1 MVNKYV
7 KFINIAV
14 AGIGMLVFITACKT
28 MQNKNSIAQASN
40 PTLLS
45 KGFILPLDSIKPFVY
60 WYWVSDNISKDGITK
75 DLEAMAKVGIGE
87 AFIGNIGLESVP
99 YGKVKVLSDEW
110 WQLTRFAIKEGQRL
124 GVNIGMF
131 NSPGWS
137 QSGGPWVKPTEAMR
151 YMVTSETIIDGGKK
165 INSSWPSQNVTVQQL
180 AVIAFPAPQEAE
192 QTIADEKPTI
202 QIFPACK
209 NADFL
214 FDKDLSTAVNFTE
227 NVKEQGLTIEIN
239 LKGNF
244 TARSLVLFPDTIP
257 CSAQVELQAFNN
269 GTYLS
274 IKKFLMD
281 RSNPMIT
288 VGPMLYGPVSVAL
301 PATVS
306 NKFRLLFTNISTP
319 QNQQQ
324 TGGIKEIVLS
334 NTPKLESYIEKQM
347 GKMLQTPDLVWS
359 QYLWP
364 SQTPSDFNNNNVK
377 ADEVINVSKYVDATG
392 VLNWQAPAGKWV
404 IRWIGL
410 QPTGA
415 KNTPASPEATGF
427 EVDKMNRD
435 YLKKHFDAYIG
446 KILKDM
452 LPEERKS
459 LKHVVLDSYEVGPQ
473 NWTEGLAEDF
483 KNVYGYDPIKWLP
496 VLSGT
501 IVNSA
506 NESDR
511 FLWDLR
517 RLVADR
523 IAVDYVGGLKDLSE
537 KQGLRVWLENYGH
550 WGFPSEF
557 LKYGG
562 QTNDIAGEFWVE
574 GTLGNVECRA
584 ASSAAHIYGN
594 NRVFAESYTAGGM
607 PYQRYP
613 GYLKKRGDWSF
624 TEGINH
630 VLLHLYI
637 HQPYEDKNPGMN
649 AWFGT
654 EFNRKNTWFN
664 QAKTWID
671 YQRRCMYMLQQGK
684 PVNDV
689 CYFIG
694 EDAPKL
700 AGARNP
706 EIPVGYSYDYIN
718 ADVIMNRLSVADG
731 KLMLPDGMSYSLMVL
746 PPLETITPELLKKI
760 KTLIQA
766 GAVVLGPKPTRSP
779 SLKNF
784 PFADKEVAMM
794 ANELW
799 GTANSA
805 TTLPRSIGKGWLL
818 QSMSLEEALRQL
830 KIVKDIGLPEGSP
843 LLFTHRKTATDDIY
857 FITNQSD
864 EKLDVNVGFRIKD
877 RQPKL
882 WNAINGSIR
891 KLPEYEA
898 KENGTNVPLH
908 FEPAESFFIVF
919 SNEETNKNEGKNFPL
934 MKIVMEIKNPWTVKF
949 EASKRGPVKN
959 ISFDILQDWALHTND
974 SIKYYSGTAWYKN
987 SFNGL
992 KAGKNK
998 RLLLD
1003 LGAVKN
1009 MATIKINGQLA
1020 GGLFTAPWQIDIT
1033 DFVNEQNNLI
1043 EVEVVNLWVNRM
1055 IGDSKLPVDKRPTW
1069 LANNYFNA
1077 TDPLQPSGLLGPV
1090 TIKLVQY

>member
-1 MVNKYV
+1 MKLSV
-7 KFINIAV
+7 KAINIAV
-14 AGIGMLVFITACKT
+14 AGISMLVFITACKT
-28 MQNKNSIAQASN
+28 TQIKTGNSSTIVPSR
-40 PTLLS
+40 LS
-45 KGFILPLDSIKPFVY
+45 TGFVLPQDSLKPFVY
-60 WYWVSDNISKDGITK
+60 WYWVSDNISRDGITK
-75 DLEAMAKVGIGE
+75 DLEAMANVGIGE
-87 AFIGNIGLESVP
+87 AFIGNIGLETVP
-99 YGKVKVLSDEW
+99 YGNVKVLSDEW
-110 WQLTRFAIKEGQRL
+110 WELTRFAIEEGQRL
-124 GVNIGMF
+124 GITIGLF

-137 QSGGPWVKPTEAMR
+137 QSGGPWIKPTEAMR
-151 YMVTSETIIDGGKK
+151 HMVTSDTIIDGGKK
-165 INSSWPSQNVTVQQL
+165 IISSWPSNNRTVQHL
-180 AVIAFPAPQEAE
+180 AVIAYPAPEEAE
-192 QTIADEKPTI
+192 QTIADEKPTV
-202 QIFPACK
+202 QISPSLK
-209 NADFL
+209 NAGFL
-214 FDKDLSTAVNFTE
+214 FDKNLNTAVNFTDE
-227 NVKEQGLTIEIN
+227 LKRSGLSIEIN
-239 LKGNF
+239 SIENF
-244 TARSLVLFPDTIP
+244 TARSLVIFPDTIP
-257 CSAQVELQAFNN
+257 CSAEVELQAFTN
-269 GTYLS
+269 GGYIS

-288 VGPMLYGPVSVAL
+288 VGPTVYGPVSVAL
-301 PATVS
+301 PSTVS
-306 NKFRLLFTNISTP
+306 TKFRFLITNITTP

-324 TGGIKEIVLS
+324 TGGIREIVLS
-334 NTPKLESYIEKQM
+334 NTPKLEGYIEKQM

-359 QYLWP
+359 QYLWT
-364 SQTPSDFNNNNVK
+364 SQTPSDYSKSNVN
-377 ADEVINVSKYVDATG
+377 ADKVVNVTKYVDTKG
-392 VLNWQAPAGKWV
+392 ILNWQAPAGKWV
-404 IRWIGL
+404 IKWVGL

-415 KNTPASPEATGF
+415 KNTPASPEATGY

-446 KILKDM
+446 KILRDM
-452 LPEERKS
+452 PPEKRKS
-459 LKHVVLDSYEVGPQ
+459 FKHVVLDSYEVGPQ

-483 KNVYGYDPIKWLP
+483 KNKYGYDPIKWLP

-523 IAVDYVGGLKDLSE
+523 IAVDYVGGLRDLSE
-537 KQGLRVWLENYGH
+537 KEGLRVWLENYGH

-584 ASSAAHIYGN
+584 ASSAAHIYGKT
-594 NRVFAESYTAGGM
+594 RVFAESFTAGGL

-630 VLLHLYI
+630 VLLHVYI

-664 QAKTWID
+664 QSKSWID

-700 AGARNP
+700 VGARNP
-706 EIPVGYSYDYIN
+706 EIPAGFSYDYIN
-718 ADVIMNRLSVADG
+718 AEVIMDRLSVVDG
-731 KLMLPDGMSYSLMVL
+731 KLMLPDGMNYALMVL

-784 PFADKEVAMM
+784 PLADKEVA
-794 ANELW
+794 ALADELW
-799 GTANSA
+799 GISNSP
-805 TTLPRSIGKGWLL
+805 TKSPRSIGKGWLL
-818 QSMSLEEALRQL
+818 QSMSLEEALRQI
-830 KIVKDIGLPEGSP
+830 KIVKDIELPAGSP
-843 LLFTHRKTATDDIY
+843 LLFTHRKTATEDIY

-864 EKLDVNVGFRIKD
+864 EKLDVTIGFRIKGK
-877 RQPKL
+877 QPQL
-882 WNAINGSIR
+882 WNATNGNIR
-891 KLPEYEA
+891 KLPEFEA
-898 KENGTNVPLH
+898 LENGTKVPLH

-919 SNEETNKNEGKNFPL
+919 TDEKINKTEGRNFPSAETVI
-934 MKIVMEIKNPWTVKF
+934 KIENPWTVKF
-949 EASKRGPVKN
+949 EANKRGPAQN
-959 ISFDILQDWALHTND
+959 ISFDTLQNWSLHKDD
-974 SIKYYSGTAWYKN
+974 SIKYYSGTALYKN
-987 SFNGL
+987 YFKGL
-992 KAGKNK
+992 KVEKNK
-998 RLLLD
+998 RLLLH
-1003 LGAVKN
+1003 LGEVKN
-1009 MATIKINGQLA
+1009 MATIKINGQLV
-1020 GGLFTAPWQIDIT
+1020 GGLFTAPWQVDIT
-1033 DFVNEQNNLI
+1033 DFVNGESNLVEI
-1043 EVEVVNLWVNRM
+1043 EVVNLWVNRM
-1055 IGDSKLPVDKRPTW
+1055 IGDSKLPLDLRPTW
-1069 LANNYFNA
+1069 LANNFFNP

-1090 TIKLVQY
+1090 VIKQVQY

>member
-1 MVNKYV
+1 MKIHV
-7 KFINIAV
+7 KLINIAV

-28 MQNKNSIAQASN
+28 MQHKNSIAQAN
-40 PTLLS
+40 IPTPLS

-75 DLEAMAKVGIGE
+75 DLEAMVKVGIGE

-99 YGKVKVLSDEW
+99 YGKVKVLSAEW

-124 GVNIGMF
+124 GVNIGLF

-151 YMVTSETIIDGGKK
+151 YMVTWETIIDGGKN
-165 INSSWPSQNVTVQQL
+165 IISSWPSHTATVQQL
-180 AVIAFPAPQEAE
+180 AVIAYPAPPEAE

-202 QIFPACK
+202 QIFPALK
-209 NADFL
+209 NAGFL

-227 NVKEQGLTIEIN
+227 DVKKQGLAIEIN
-239 LKGNF
+239 LQVNF
-244 TARSLVLFPDTIP
+244 TARNLVLFPDTIP
-257 CSAQVELQAFNN
+257 CSAQVELQAFSN
-269 GTYLS
+269 GAYLS

-288 VGPMLYGPVSVAL
+288 VGPMVYGPVSVAL

-306 NKFRLLFTNISTP
+306 NKFRLLFTNITTP

-364 SQTPSDFNNNNVK
+364 SQAPSDFNKSNVK
-377 ADEVINVSKYVDATG
+377 ADEVIDVSKYVDATG
-392 VLNWQAPAGKWV
+392 VLNWQAPAGKW
-404 IRWIGL
+404 IIKWIGL

-415 KNTPASPEATGF
+415 KNTPASPEATGY

-446 KILKDM
+446 KILRDM
-452 LPEERKS
+452 PPEERKS
-459 LKHVVLDSYEVGPQ
+459 FKHVVLDSYEVGPQ

-483 KNVYGYDPIKWLP
+483 KNKYGYDPIKWLP
-496 VLSGT
+496 VLAGT

-537 KQGLRVWLENYGH
+537 KEGLRVWLENYGH

-630 VLLHLYI
+630 VLLHLFI

-664 QAKTWID
+664 QSKTWID

-684 PVNDV
+684 PVTDI

-700 AGARNP
+700 VGARNP
-706 EIPVGYSYDYIN
+706 EIPVGFSYDYIN
-718 ADVIMNRLSVADG
+718 ADVIMNRLTVADG
-731 KLMLPDGMSYSLMVL
+731 KLMLPDGMSYGLMVL

-784 PFADKEVAMM
+784 PFADKEVAML
-794 ANELW
+794 ADELW
-799 GTANSA
+799 GSVNS
-805 TTLPRSIGKGWLL
+805 TQKLSRSIGKGWLL
-818 QSMSLEEALRQL
+818 QSMSLEEATVQM
-830 KIVKDIGLPEGSP
+830 KILKDIDLPPGKP
-843 LLFTHRKTATDDIY
+843 LLFTHRKTAAEDIY

-864 EKLDVNVGFRIKD
+864 EKLDVNIGFRIKGK
-877 RQPKL
+877 QLQL
-882 WNAINGSIR
+882 WNATNGSIR

-898 KENGTNVPLH
+898 QENGTNVPLH

-919 SNEETNKNEGKNFPL
+919 SNGETNKNEGKNFPL
-934 MKIVMEIKNPWTVKF
+934 AKTVMEIKNPWTVKF
-949 EASKRGPVKN
+949 EANKRGPVQN
-959 ISFDILQDWALHTND
+959 IVFDILQDWALHTND

-987 SFNGL
+987 SFKGF
-992 KAGKNK
+992 KAEKNK

-1009 MATIKINGQLA
+1009 MATIKINGQLV

-1033 DFVNEQNNLI
+1033 GFVNEQNNFI

-1055 IGDSKLPVDKRPTW
+1055 IGDSKLPVGMRPTW

-1090 TIKLVQY
+1090 TIKMVKQ